1 MKKYGIW
8 KVILQTVSG
17 EVIKQEVTAMSGKGA
32 KARIE
37 KLYEGCEVFKMTRV
51 GWLTGFSYAQ
61 LSAALLNFDPNYG
74 HALLDI
80 LADNGVFSAVKNKP
94 ETVD

>member
-17 EVIKQEVTAMSGKGA
+17 EVVKQDVTALSGKDA
-32 KARIE
+32 KSRIE
-37 KLYEGCEVFKMTRV
+37 KLYEGCEVFKMARV
-51 GWLTGFSYAQ
+51 EWLNGFSYAQ
-61 LSAALLNFDPNYG
+61 LSAAILNVYPNYG

-80 LADNGVFSAVKNKP
+80 LTDAGVFSGKDEAPVS
-94 ETVD
+94 VD

>member
-17 EVIKQEVTAMSGKGA
+17 EVIKQNVTARSGKDA

-51 GWLTGFSYAQ
+51 EWLNGFSYAQ
-61 LSAALLNFDPNYG
+61 LSAVILNACPTCGNG
-74 HALLDI
+74 LLDI
-80 LADNGVFSAVKNKP
+80 LSDNGVFDVMEEAPAVV
-94 ETVD
+94 E

>member
-17 EVIKQEVTAMSGKGA
+17 EVIKQEVTATSGKDA

-37 KLYEGCEVFKMTRV
+37 RFYEGCEVFKMTRV
-51 GWLTGFSYAQ
+51 EWLTGFSYSQ
-61 LSAALLNFDPNYG
+61 LSAAILGACPTWG
-74 HALLDI
+74 QALLDI
-80 LADNGVFSAVKNKP
+80 LTDNGVFSGKEAVD
-94 ETVD
+94 VAD